1 MLARPILAGNVERA
15 TEIVN
20 APHVRTVSAVQ
31 VDDAFVGDETRVVG
45 QILRI
50 KKAGQSTRKKTRVH
64 TSLSL
69 SLSLSLTHTHTHT
82 HTPYTQARTYSA
94 VFRLTMLSQGDTKD
108 GSLFYI
114 YCRNETKAIG
124 LFLMRDL
131 PWVGQKVCVFEPE
144 FEFKVANIPALSTEQ
159 PLLPLNDQVF
169 GDQSMPATPEWLT
182 GSEMRAVYVRNADLQ
197 VSRVNVVEVCGAKM
211 CDGQHEVT
219 ERCPALTQSCPKKQI
234 LRGLFSSTAA
244 GIKKAHFQSFR
255 WTKFIMDEDC
265 TKITA
270 RDDINNVDVRTSC
283 QQVLDNYAENNIG
296 WTICGWIK
304 PGVALGAEVGKEPK
318 IHMCY
323 VAPDRV
329 LPNAPIYRRPQPPR
343 QPEDP
348 LVLAYP
354 RPAIA
359 LNRNAGGAGANG
371 NGRNGEGGNGEGGNR
386 EGGDR
391 EGGDR
396 EGGDREG
403 GDREGGNQE
412 GGNGQ

>member
-1 MLARPILAGNVERA
+1 MLARPILAGNLERA

-50 KKAGQSTRKKTRVH
+50 KKAGQSTRKKTVSREIGGKA
-64 TSLSL
+64 LKL
-69 SLSLSLTHTHTHT
+69 ELA
-82 HTPYTQARTYSA
+82 YD
-94 VFRLTMLSQGDTKD
+94 RLVLCRDTKD

-114 YCRNETKAIG
+114 YCRNETKAIR

-197 VSRVNVVEVCGAKM
+197 VSRVNVVEVCVAKM

-318 IHMCY
+318 IHVCY

-391 EGGDR
+391 EGRDREGGDR

>member
-1 MLARPILAGNVERA
+1 MEHIL
-15 TEIVN
+15 
-20 APHVRTVSAVQ
+20 HCS
-31 VDDAFVGDETRVVG
+31 
-45 QILRI
+45 
-50 KKAGQSTRKKTRVH
+50 
-64 TSLSL
+64 
-69 SLSLSLTHTHTHT
+69 
-82 HTPYTQARTYSA
+82 
-94 VFRLTMLSQGDTKD
+94 DTKD

-265 TKITA
+265 TKVNT
-270 RDDINNVDVRTSC
+270 TT
-283 QQVLDNYAENNIG
+283 LD
-296 WTICGWIK
+296 
-304 PGVALGAEVGKEPK
+304 
-318 IHMCY
+318 
-323 VAPDRV
+323 
-329 LPNAPIYRRPQPPR
+329 
-343 QPEDP
+343 
-348 LVLAYP
+348 
-354 RPAIA
+354 
-359 LNRNAGGAGANG
+359 
-371 NGRNGEGGNGEGGNR
+371 
-386 EGGDR
+386 
-391 EGGDR
+391 
-396 EGGDREG
+396 
-403 GDREGGNQE
+403 
-412 GGNGQ
+412 